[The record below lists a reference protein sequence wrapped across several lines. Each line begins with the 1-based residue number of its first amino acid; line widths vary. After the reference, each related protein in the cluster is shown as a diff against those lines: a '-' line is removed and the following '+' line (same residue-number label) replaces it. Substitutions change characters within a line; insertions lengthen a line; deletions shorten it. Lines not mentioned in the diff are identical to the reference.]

1 MNETAAAGAAASA
14 AGPLALPAAAGMTAA
29 TVEEPAPAPVAGA
42 ADGRLWSS
50 FLVTLVALAFVL
62 ALAWLLLRL
71 FRRLMKP
78 RAASGQMPLEVVQ
91 ALALGGRERLLVVR
105 HDQREY
111 VLGVTA
117 ASVSLI
123 DKRVLGA
130 QELAD
135 AGAEGE

>member
-1 MNETAAAGAAASA
+1 MNEMAAGAAASA

-29 TVEEPAPAPVAGA
+29 TVEEPAPVAGA

-91 ALALGGRERLLVVR
+91 ALGLGGRERLLGVR